1 MLMTKKA
8 DYAVRCVLFLS
19 KEPDRTVGAAEIADA
34 VLAPGTFLA
43 KILQALAKKGI
54 VRSVKGA
61 AGGFR
66 LARPP
71 AQINLLDVIGAVQG
85 TSALNVCA
93 VDRAA
98 CSRSDSC
105 TVHPVWVDLR
115 KDIEKRLAGEDF
127 ARLARRDKKAKRGG

>member
-71 AQINLLDVIGAVQG
+71 AQINLLEVIEAIQGA
-85 TSALNVCA
+85 SALNLCA
-93 VDRAA
+93 VDKAA
-98 CSRSDSC
+98 CSLSDSC
-105 TVHPVWVDLR
+105 AVHPVWVELR